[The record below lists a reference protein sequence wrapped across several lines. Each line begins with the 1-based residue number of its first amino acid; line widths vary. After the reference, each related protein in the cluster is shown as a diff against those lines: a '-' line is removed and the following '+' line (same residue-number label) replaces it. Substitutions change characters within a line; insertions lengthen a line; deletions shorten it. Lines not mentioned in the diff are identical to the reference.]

1 MINSEKNIK
10 QFTRKL
16 PGISTN
22 FAVDLDQSLFH
33 NCLDFLGGQSVLQA
47 VSQEN

>member
-1 MINSEKNIK
+1 MAEKNGQK
-10 QFTRKL
+10 NS
-16 PGISTN
+16 PSWESGISSN

-33 NCLDFLGGQSVLQA
+33 NCLDFLGGQRVLQA